1 MLARFVV
8 LNFFL
13 ILFAGLAVLEASA
26 KNLRASNS
34 EVAAFL
40 KADVNKDRVLSKS
53 EFRIFIRALAD
64 FGQSTAKK
72 IRFFGVYGYAFSIV
86 DKNKDGIVTPQEM
99 RSADDDF
106 RKAK

>member
-1 MLARFVV
+1 MLARFFI

-13 ILFAGLAVLEASA
+13 ILFAGLGVFEASA
-26 KNLRASNS
+26 KTLKASNS
-34 EVAAFL
+34 EIAAFL
-40 KADVNKDRVLSKS
+40 KADVNKDKVLSKR
-53 EFRIFIRALAD
+53 EFRTFIRALAD

-72 IRFFGVYGYAFSIV
+72 IRFFGVYGYAFSVV

-106 RKAK
+106 KKGK